1 YQSTK
6 LGSFSESQPA
16 HSGRQPL
23 ELHFLLGFTNPSGE
37 ALVLRKSGENQFV
50 DLANIFRISGQRSPS
65 ERSPA
70 LTKHWPDVSLDKSRK
85 LKRVLQPSIQGTL
98 SNIVPIL
105 EGDSPPS
112 RHSNHCPHM
121 FENTSS
127 RLLQIIL
134 RIGSAQRIRLFL

>member
-1 YQSTK
+1 MHAHPGRSGRRIQEGVKYRPVCDRIATVKHPFSLSPRRCNAAAIEMIPSNPNWPSKFSPGHHSIYQSTK

-70 LTKHWPDVSLDKSRK
+70 LTKHWPDV
-85 LKRVLQPSIQGTL
+85 
-98 SNIVPIL
+98 
-105 EGDSPPS
+105 
-112 RHSNHCPHM
+112 
-121 FENTSS
+121 
-127 RLLQIIL
+127 
-134 RIGSAQRIRLFL
+134 